1 MTDQYTED
9 QEVELHDDVENEDEI
24 AEAMHGGMKKKKM
37 PEAMHMHGGMKKKK
51 MPEAMGHDPKNAEA
65 QSVASVDKAG
75 DATGKAPLPSQG
87 TATHNTKQDPM
98 PKTKSG
104 MINAMYH
111 EMNKMKKK
119 DLMAA
124 YGGMMKQMN
133 ASYHMES
140 VEAEETELQYQAD
153 FTDDLNALI
162 NDEATL
168 SEEFKTKAETIFE
181 AAIKHKLSE
190 EIDRLEA
197 KYDEELSEELE
208 STKADMVEKVDS
220 YLNYVVE
227 QWMEDNQ
234 VAIQSGLRAEI
245 AEDFMTG
252 LKGLF
257 EENYIEVPESKVDL
271 VDDLADTVE
280 ELEDRLNDTTAQA
293 ITMAEELEQYKRDAI
308 IRESARDLAETQVEK
323 LKSLVEDIDFEDEET
338 FAQKVETVKESYF
351 NKEVKESAEAEFQ
364 DEQGGDSPIQASG
377 SMASYL
383 SALEKTAK

>member
-9 QEVELHDDVENEDEI
+9 QEIELYDEVENEDEVVE
-24 AEAMHGGMKKKKM
+24 EA
-37 PEAMHMHGGMKKKK
+37 
-51 MPEAMGHDPKNAEA
+51 HDPKNAEA

-75 DATGKAPLPSQG
+75 DATGNAPKRKGDQ
-87 TATHNTKQDPM
+87 TKKDPM
-98 PKTKSG
+98 PKTKAG
-104 MINAMYH
+104 MINAAYT
-111 EMNKMKKK
+111 KLSGMKKEQLSGVLSK
-119 DLMAA
+119 LMSEDFDADDL
-124 YGGMMKQMN
+124 
-133 ASYHMES
+133 SI
-140 VEAEETELQYQAD
+140 AEKSTEIQYQAD
-153 FTDDLNALI
+153 FSDDLNALI
-162 NDEATL
+162 SDEATL
-168 SEEFKTKAETIFE
+168 SEEFKSKAETIFE

-197 KYDEELSEELE
+197 KYDEELTEELE

-227 QWMEDNQ
+227 QWMEDNK

-280 ELEDRLNDTTAQA
+280 ELEERLNDTTAQA
-293 ITMAEELEQYKRDAI
+293 ITMAEELESYKRDAI
-308 IRESARDLAETQVEK
+308 IRESARGLAETQVEK

-364 DEQGGDSPIQASG
+364 DEQGGDTPVQSSG

-383 SALEKTAK
+383 SALEKTSK

>member
-9 QEVELHDDVENEDEI
+9 QEIELYDDVENEDEVVE
-24 AEAMHGGMKKKKM
+24 EA
-37 PEAMHMHGGMKKKK
+37 
-51 MPEAMGHDPKNAEA
+51 HDPKNAEA

-87 TATHNTKQDPM
+87 TAKNNTKQDPM
-98 PKTKSG
+98 PKTKAG
-104 MINAMYH
+104 MINAM
-111 EMNKMKKK
+111 NMK
-119 DLMAA
+119 LMQSTKADVQKL
-124 YGGMMKQMN
+124 Y
-133 ASYHMES
+133 ASYHGLGES
-140 VEAEETELQYQAD
+140 LEDQSAEEAELQYQPD
-153 FTDDLNALI
+153 FSDDLNALI

-168 SEEFKTKAETIFE
+168 SEEFRTKAGTIFE

-197 KYDEELSEELE
+197 KYDEELTEELE

-257 EENYIEVPESKVDL
+257 EESYIDVPESKVDL

-308 IRESARDLAETQVEK
+308 IRESARGLAETQVEK
-323 LKSLVEDIDFEDEET
+323 LKSLVEDVDFEDEET

-351 NKEVKESAEAEFQ
+351 NKEVTESKEAGYAEAE
-364 DEQGGDSPIQASG
+364 EGDSPVQAVG
-377 SMASYL
+377 SMATYL
-383 SALEKTAK
+383 SALEKTKK

>member
-9 QEVELHDDVENEDEI
+9 QEIELYDDVENEDEVVE
-24 AEAMHGGMKKKKM
+24 EA
-37 PEAMHMHGGMKKKK
+37 
-51 MPEAMGHDPKNAEA
+51 HDPKNAEA

-87 TATHNTKQDPM
+87 TAKNNTKQDPM
-98 PKTKSG
+98 PRTKAG
-104 MINAMYH
+104 MINAMNMKL
-111 EMNKMKKK
+111 MNSSKADVQK
-119 DLMAA
+119 L
-124 YGGMMKQMN
+124 Y
-133 ASYHMES
+133 ASYHGLGES
-140 VEAEETELQYQAD
+140 FEDQSAEEAELQYQPD
-153 FTDDLNALI
+153 FSDDLNALI

-168 SEEFKTKAETIFE
+168 SEEFRTKAGTIFE

-197 KYDEELSEELE
+197 KYEEELSEELE

-257 EENYIEVPESKVDL
+257 EESYIDVPESKVDL
-271 VDDLADTVE
+271 VDDLADTV
-280 ELEDRLNDTTAQA
+280 
-293 ITMAEELEQYKRDAI
+293 
-308 IRESARDLAETQVEK
+308 
-323 LKSLVEDIDFEDEET
+323 
-338 FAQKVETVKESYF
+338 
-351 NKEVKESAEAEFQ
+351 
-364 DEQGGDSPIQASG
+364 
-377 SMASYL
+377 
-383 SALEKTAK
+383 